1 VYSAKG
7 LRDKTLQRALIQY
20 RLPKNRRLVR
30 EALRKAGRSDLIGF
44 SAKCLV
50 RPEASRD
57 SKRLVP
63 KPGDPKQPRRKRS

>member
-20 RLPKNRRLVR
+20 RLPQNRNLVR

-44 SAKCLV
+44 SSKCLV
-50 RPEASRD
+50 RPEASGD

-63 KPGDPKQPRRKRS
+63 GPG